1 MTPVEFRKRLKA
13 FGFNIQDF
21 CAITGISP
29 STVSYWGRPRMRA
42 RGGVRAPEIV
52 DFPRWVISL
61 LDAWGRERMLLEWTD
76 FSNPADIHKTP
87 DHAA

>member
-13 FGFNIQDF
+13 FGMNMEDF
-21 CAITGISP
+21 AHITGITRQ
-29 STVSYWGRPRMRA
+29 TVNMWGKPRMRV
-42 RGGVRAPEIV
+42 RNGVRATEIV

-61 LDAWGRERMLLEWTD
+61 LDAWGRERMLSEWID
-76 FSNPADIHKTP
+76 FSNPADIHKAP